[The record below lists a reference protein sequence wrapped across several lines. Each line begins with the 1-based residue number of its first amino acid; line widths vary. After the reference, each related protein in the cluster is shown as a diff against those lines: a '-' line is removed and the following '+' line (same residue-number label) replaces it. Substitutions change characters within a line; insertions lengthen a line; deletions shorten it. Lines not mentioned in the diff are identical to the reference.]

1 MEKQAYSLSE
11 VAEIT
16 GVSKSTVIREVE
28 RGNLLAVKLSERTRR
43 VSRAEL
49 ARWWRK
55 NGGGE
60 LWEENPLPESP
71 LPDPPR
77 HVMVRWTTEWRK
89 ARDSRTAEIMAQGEG
104 DLRVALR
111 TAEEELEWMQPA
123 ERARWWRRNVAQG
136 WTVEEAVCHAEA
148 GKAPVRK
155 KPVL

>member
-1 MEKQAYSLSE
+1 MEKKQAYSLSE

-71 LPDPPR
+71 LPEPP
-77 HVMVRWTTEWRK
+77 HSVMVRWTTEWRA

-111 TAEEELEWMQPA
+111 TAEEELQWMEPA
-123 ERARWWRRNVAQG
+123 TRASRFRKGIARG
-136 WTVEEAVCHAEA
+136 RTVEEAVCKAEV
-148 GKAPVRK
+148 KKTPVQ
-155 KPVL
+155 

>member
-71 LPDPPR
+71 LPEPP
-77 HVMVRWTTEWRK
+77 HSVMVRWTTEWRA

-111 TAEEELEWMQPA
+111 TAEEELEWMQPS
-123 ERARWWRRNVAQG
+123 ERARRFRRHVARG
-136 WTVEEAVCHAEA
+136 RAVEEAVCKAE
-148 GKAPVRK
+148 VRK
-155 KPVL
+155 TPVQ